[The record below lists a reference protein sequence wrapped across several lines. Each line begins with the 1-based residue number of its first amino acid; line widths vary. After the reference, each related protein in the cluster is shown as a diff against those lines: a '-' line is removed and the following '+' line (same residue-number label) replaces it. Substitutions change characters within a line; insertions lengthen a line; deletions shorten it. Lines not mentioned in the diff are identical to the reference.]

1 MRTSDDMMLGQLK
14 GLAWGKLAQTG
25 LHSIDDWRRMVSPR
39 GAQEDP
45 FPPLKGAM
53 KMRSLIA
60 EAVDRVPL
68 GNVREDAWFGL
79 FDEAG
84 MVKLVKGVSRLG
96 RDTFFGERQSRGT
109 WLPVRMVAEVD
120 NIWKTDP
127 DVTKVEPH
135 WKLWVYGSRPLVE
148 LEWDPGDFR
157 WKHGDKLC
165 HFFEYSTKLGRT
177 LQLQLDG
184 PIRNGW
190 RTLGIP
196 DEVLITF
203 WKGLWRLHMPEKI
216 KLFWWQ
222 IGHNVIPVGEWLG
235 KRGGPIGCPLC
246 SSPIESLRHCLW
258 DCPQAQKVWDRVT
271 RLLAACEVVGT
282 ASWSAAAWIDHST
295 DRWTDAFN
303 ADTWCYVCTGG
314 QIGKIRFK
322 RDLLSASPRFL
333 EIWRLIAGFTLW
345 YVWKAR
351 CLKVFQDRV
360 QPPEEVIM
368 DIWFA
373 LISCL
378 RGQLDEVCNHSNDVA
393 TARLRFWQKWRN
405 TPMVTLGESGPRWNY
420 QPPRWLFPSF
430 TPPSLRCRPRESAH
444 SGRH

>member
-1 MRTSDDMMLGQLK
+1 MACQQEDRVTNSILRAWCHVRQHLVKHTPETLIEWARQPLFWNPQVRTSDDMMLGQLK

-177 LQLQLDG
+177 LQWQLDG

-196 DEVLITF
+196 DEVLNTF
-203 WKGLWRLHMPEKI
+203 WKGLWRLHMPE
-216 KLFWWQ
+216 
-222 IGHNVIPVGEWLG
+222 
-235 KRGGPIGCPLC
+235 
-246 SSPIESLRHCLW
+246 
-258 DCPQAQKVWDRVT
+258 
-271 RLLAACEVVGT
+271 
-282 ASWSAAAWIDHST
+282 
-295 DRWTDAFN
+295 
-303 ADTWCYVCTGG
+303 
-314 QIGKIRFK
+314 
-322 RDLLSASPRFL
+322 
-333 EIWRLIAGFTLW
+333 
-345 YVWKAR
+345 
-351 CLKVFQDRV
+351 
-360 QPPEEVIM
+360 
-368 DIWFA
+368 
-373 LISCL
+373 
-378 RGQLDEVCNHSNDVA
+378 
-393 TARLRFWQKWRN
+393 
-405 TPMVTLGESGPRWNY
+405 
-420 QPPRWLFPSF
+420 
-430 TPPSLRCRPRESAH
+430 
-444 SGRH
+444 